1 MVFFGLPNWRW
12 KGKNISREKKNW
24 IIFLLIINDSNFS
37 GTTKK
42 TRSWNEQLTCVLVRP
57 RPPNSLDIWKFKNYE
72 FLFSTTYKL
81 LHIKGQECWQ
91 WKKEKSNTITKF
103 IKFITWSPKA
113 PISLR
118 PSKVSSATFSISSFF
133 DGSLLSWIIIKN
145 VHRGEILTHNDYQGW
160 ENWLFENMK
169 ISNSPYPP
177 PLHPW
182 NLEIH
187 R

>member
-1 MVFFGLPNWRW
+1 MVFFSLPNWRW

-24 IIFLLIINDSNFS
+24 ILIFPLIINDSNFS

-57 RPPNSLDIWKFKNYE
+57 RPPKSVDIWKFKNYE

-133 DGSLLSWIIIKN
+133 DGSLLSWIIIIK
-145 VHRGEILTHNDYQGW
+145 
-160 ENWLFENMK
+160 K
-169 ISNSPYPP
+169 I
-177 PLHPW
+177 
-182 NLEIH
+182 
-187 R
+187 